1 MNLWCPCENCEN
13 TEPQAMC
20 ENALLDAQVS
30 VAKAQR
36 NSHRWIM
43 AMMTVLLILAVALA
57 LRPRS

>member
-1 MNLWCPCENCEN
+1 MSLWCPCENCEN
-13 TEPQAMC
+13 TEPHAMC
-20 ENALLDAQVS
+20 ENALLDAHVS

-43 AMMTVLLILAVALA
+43 VMMTVLLILAVALA

>member
-1 MNLWCPCENCEN
+1 MSLYCTCPNCAN
-13 TEPQAMC
+13 TDELAMC

-43 AMMTVLLILAVALA
+43 AMLIVLLILAVALA
-57 LRPRS
+57 LRPTS